1 MERRRTIRKTPA
13 TMVVANTTM
22 RETAEGW
29 SAEWEAQRLAIAGPT
44 RRGAQSVAPQA
55 KTAAPDAKKIY
66 DMIMTAGTV
75 QLSTLPG
82 LEAIRAAGL
91 EAAVLDLL
99 HQTAANAANPIVFE
113 FDVES

>member
-22 RETAEGW
+22 RETADGW
-29 SAEWEAQRLAIAGPT
+29 SAEWDAQRQALNTASRKGRVTA
-44 RRGAQSVAPQA
+44 APV
-55 KTAAPDAKKIY
+55 KTPAPDAKKIY
-66 DMIMTAGTV
+66 DMIMMAGTV
-75 QLSTLPG
+75 QLSTLPS